1 MSGDWRDVE
10 KWGTQ
15 FVLNATPAEVPPEDE
30 DAMLRYLA
38 GGVLPGVGKVTAG
51 KLVAHFGAGVFEAL
65 DRADAEAAL
74 RECPGVGAK
83 TAAKL
88 KSAWDQSRGRRD
100 ATAFLEKHGIA
111 PALAQRVAAAHGA
124 ATESRVRAD
133 PFGALAGVRGAT
145 FHRCDAL
152 AARLGKAPDDRA
164 RLAAAMLQTLQ
175 SEARSDGHSYLPFER
190 LTEGVARIVGP
201 RQPPRFRRA
210 RSKKP
215 RISSSS
221 AGISFARTSGLRKLR
236 GLRGRRGRRPGCS
249 RPCFTTRRRPWRRI
263 SRVVFTSPDACLTCL
278 ACVVGCRRR
287 RRRRVGGCSPPRRRR
302 FWISRCASPSAC

>member
-1 MSGDWRDVE
+1 M
-10 KWGTQ
+10 
-15 FVLNATPAEVPPEDE
+15 
-30 DAMLRYLA
+30 
-38 GGVLPGVGKVTAG
+38 
-51 KLVAHFGAGVFEAL
+51 FEAL

-201 RQPPRFRRA
+201 RQAAALPPGALEKAADLLLERGDIVRA
-210 RSKKP
+210 DL
-215 RISSSS
+215 
-221 AGISFARTSGLRKLR
+221 GTSGGASGASGASGTTWASSGVFASVLHDAEASVAADIA
-236 GLRGRRGRRPGCS
+236 RRLHQPRRVPDVP
-249 RPCFTTRRRPWRRI
+249 RVRRWLQAAA
-263 SRVVFTSPDACLTCL
+263 TKE
-278 ACVVGCRRR
+278 
-287 RRRRVGGCSPPRRRR
+287 VGGCSPPRRRR